1 MGEVNLYEVEEVV
14 APGNVVR
21 TTGAVSL
28 EYARRFV
35 AFFRT
40 KGTSVLRIVRIAPDG
55 QREVIA

>member
-1 MGEVNLYEVEEVV
+1 MNLYEVEEVV
-14 APGNVVR
+14 APGHVIQ

-28 EYARRFV
+28 GYARRFI

-40 KGTSVLRIVRIAPDG
+40 KGPSVLRIVRVAPDG